1 MISAILVCAGKGERA
16 NFGFNKLLK
25 EIDGVPVFGK
35 TLYAFSSREDIDEII
50 VVCSAADEDAF
61 SAIAKKLGAKVVF
74 VRGGADR
81 SSSVLAGIK
90 AAKGDITII
99 HDGARP
105 FVTQKV
111 ISDCLSSAARYGS
124 GVACVTP
131 TDTIAQTAFDGDD
144 EYIISASRANVY
156 NVQTPQAFDR
166 ASLLKAFA
174 LKKENE
180 TFTDESGLYAKYI
193 GRCKVSAGDKDNRK
207 LTLPEDFAPH
217 GNLRAGVGFDLHRLV
232 EGRKLIL
239 GGIEIPNPKG
249 LLGHS
254 DADVLLHAVSDALL
268 SSASKGDIGK
278 LFPDTDPKYE
288 GISSVTLFNEVKT
301 ILEESG
307 YKIVNVS
314 AVIMA
319 QKPKL
324 SPYTAAITKN
334 LAALCGIDESRVGIT
349 CTTLEGLGIVGR
361 EEGIA
366 VNAYCLTEKS

>member
-35 TLYAFSSREDIDEII
+35 TLYAFSSREDVDEII

-81 SSSVLAGIK
+81 SSSVLAGVK

-111 ISDCLSSAARYGS
+111 ISDCLSSAVRYGS

-174 LKKENE
+174 LKKEDE

-193 GRCKVSAGDKDNRK
+193 GRCKVSAGDKNNRK
-207 LTLPEDFAPH
+207 LTLSEDFAPH

-307 YKIVNVS
+307 YKIINVS

-334 LAALCGIDESRVGIT
+334 LSALCGIDESRVGIT

>member
-1 MISAILVCAGKGERA
+1 MIPGVRNYSVGVKEFHREILFLHK
-16 NFGFNKLLK
+16 
-25 EIDGVPVFGK
+25 I
-35 TLYAFSSREDIDEII
+35 
-50 VVCSAADEDAF
+50 
-61 SAIAKKLGAKVVF
+61 

-81 SSSVLAGIK
+81 SSSVLAGVK

-105 FVTQKV
+105 FVTQNV
-111 ISDCLSSAARYGS
+111 ISDCLSSAVRYGS
-124 GVACVTP
+124 GVACVIP

-174 LKKENE
+174 LKKEDE

-193 GRCKVSAGDKDNRK
+193 GRCKVSAGDKNNRK
-207 LTLPEDFAPH
+207 LTLSEDFAPH
-217 GNLRAGVGFDLHRLV
+217 GNLRTGVGFDLHRLV

-307 YKIVNVS
+307 YKIINVS

>member
-1 MISAILVCAGKGERA
+1 M
-16 NFGFNKLLK
+16 
-25 EIDGVPVFGK
+25 
-35 TLYAFSSREDIDEII
+35 
-50 VVCSAADEDAF
+50 
-61 SAIAKKLGAKVVF
+61 
-74 VRGGADR
+74 RGGADR
-81 SSSVLAGIK
+81 SSSVLAGVK

-111 ISDCLSSAARYGS
+111 ISDCLSSAVRYGS

-174 LKKENE
+174 LKKEDE

-193 GRCKVSAGDKDNRK
+193 GRCKVSAGDKNNRK
-207 LTLPEDFAPH
+207 LTLSEDFAPH

-307 YKIVNVS
+307 YKIINVS

-334 LAALCGIDESRVGIT
+334 LSALCGIDESRVGIT

>member
-35 TLYAFSSREDIDEII
+35 TLYAFSSREDVDEII

-61 SAIAKKLGAKVVF
+61 SVIAKKLGAKVVF

-81 SSSVLAGIK
+81 SSSVLAGVK

-111 ISDCLSSAARYGS
+111 ISDCLSSAVRYGS

-166 ASLLKAFA
+166 TSLLKAFA
-174 LKKENE
+174 LKKEDE

-193 GRCKVSAGDKDNRK
+193 GRCKVSAGDKNNRK
-207 LTLPEDFAPH
+207 LTLSEDFAPH

-307 YKIVNVS
+307 YKIINVS

-334 LAALCGIDESRVGIT
+334 LAALCSIDESRVGIT

>member
-35 TLYAFSSREDIDEII
+35 TLYAFSSREDVDEII

-81 SSSVLAGIK
+81 SSSVLAGVK

-111 ISDCLSSAARYGS
+111 ISDCLSSAVRYGS

-174 LKKENE
+174 LKKEDE

-193 GRCKVSAGDKDNRK
+193 GRCKVSAGDKNNRK
-207 LTLPEDFAPH
+207 LTLSEDFAPH

-334 LAALCGIDESRVGIT
+334 LAALCGIDESRGGIT